1 MKSSKQ
7 LILSDEFN
15 YFLDQ
20 CSNPVAWYHQHS
32 VQEELSFKVGLNS
45 TMDMKH
51 TVLTEQY
58 AQNKPEYVWNL

>member
-1 MKSSKQ
+1 MKSIKQ
-7 LILSDEFN
+7 FLLSDKLN

-20 CSNPVAWYHQHS
+20 CNNPVAWYYQHS
-32 VQEELSFKVGLNS
+32 VQEELAFKIGVNS